1 MKCVIMA
8 GGFGTRL
15 RPLTNSMP
23 KPMVPM
29 VNRPIMEH
37 IVDLL
42 KKHSVDELTA
52 LLYFQ
57 PETITD
63 YFGDGSDFGVKLDYI
78 TATSDLGTA
87 GAVGAAMRKF
97 KGRDSTLV
105 ISGDVLTDIDIS
117 EALAFHKKKKAV
129 ATIVLTRVENPL
141 AFGIVITDNNGRIT
155 RFLEKP
161 GWGEVFSDTIN
172 TGIYILDRKVLDY
185 LPEGEEF
192 DFSKD
197 LFPILLK
204 EDKPIYGYVADGYWK
219 DVGSLDEYRQANMDI
234 IEGRVEVVM
243 PGEKVPGKEVWT
255 GTDTRVD
262 FTASLEGRVIIGNNC
277 KVEADA
283 RIVNSSLGSG
293 VTVEEGAVIIDSVLW
308 DGVKVGRK
316 AKMQE
321 NVIGHNTDIGTGAHL
336 AENVVIAD
344 DCKIGRKATVKTNVK
359 VWPHKIVDD
368 DAVLA
373 SSLVWGQKWS
383 KNIFSTYGVTGLANI
398 ELSPDFA
405 AKLGAAYGATLEK
418 GSYVSTS
425 RDAHKTSRM
434 INRAV
439 MTGILSTGVNVHD
452 YGVTPMP
459 VCRLLSRGG
468 AEVGGIH
475 TRRSPFDPLL
485 LDLKFFDSVGLD
497 LHPGF
502 EKNIERLF
510 SREDYRRVPIEE
522 TGEMVFPIHGFEY
535 YENAFMSAVNAEVIR
550 KAQFKIVLD
559 YSYGSSS
566 RIFPS
571 ILGRLGCDVIA
582 LNANLDGTKVTRTA
596 EEFDKAIAQLSN
608 IVRSVGADVGMLLDA
623 GGEKIFLV
631 DDAGEIID
639 GDTALNIITL
649 LTLKCSKEAGIKG
662 SIAVPVTSSG
672 AIDRMSETY
681 GFDVMRTKTS
691 ARGLMEA
698 ASEPDVIFVGESSGG
713 FIFPQ
718 FQPNFDGMYAITKI
732 LEMLALQDV
741 RLHRLIRELPP
752 SIILKDR
759 VACAFENKGRV
770 MRRLAEDSNGKN
782 TTLLDGIRINFKDNW
797 VAAYPSQDR
806 PYFLIVAEAATENV
820 AKDLITQ
827 YSGKILEYQ
836 KA

>member
-1 MKCVIMA
+1 
-8 GGFGTRL
+8 
-15 RPLTNSMP
+15 
-23 KPMVPM
+23 
-29 VNRPIMEH
+29 MEH

-42 KKHSVDELTA
+42 KENSITDLTA

-57 PETITD
+57 PETITG
-63 YFGDGSDFGVKLDYI
+63 YFGDGKKFGANFDYV

-87 GAVGAAMRKF
+87 GAVAAAMR
-97 KGRDSTLV
+97 GVEGDHTTLV
-105 ISGDVLTDIDIS
+105 ISGDVLTDINIS
-117 EALAFHKKKKAV
+117 EAIEFHKKKKAI
-129 ATIVLTRVENPL
+129 ATIVLTRVDNPL
-141 AFGIVITDNNGRIT
+141 AFGIVITDDNGRIT

-172 TGIYILDRKVLDY
+172 TGIYILDPEVLDY

-204 EDKPIYGYVADGYWK
+204 EDKPIFGCVAEGYWK

-234 IEGRVEVVM
+234 LEGRVHVNI
-243 PGEKVPGKEVWT
+243 PGEPVAGKDVWT
-255 GTDTRVD
+255 GSDTRVD
-262 FTASLEGRVIIGNNC
+262 FTSSLEGRVVIGDNC
-277 KVEADA
+277 KIEADT
-283 RIVNSSLGSG
+283 RIVNTSIGSN
-293 VTVEEGAVIIDSVLW
+293 VTIEEGAVIIDSVLW
-308 DGVKVGRK
+308 DGIKIGRG
-316 AKMQE
+316 ASLHE
-321 NVIGHNTDIGTGAHL
+321 NVIGHKTEIGSGAHL
-336 AENVVIAD
+336 AENVVVSD
-344 DCKIGRKATVKTNVK
+344 DCVIGRNATVKPNVK

-368 DAVLA
+368 GAVLA

-418 GSYVSTS
+418 GSFVSTS

-459 VCRLLSRGG
+459 VCRLLARGG
-468 AEVGGIH
+468 PEAGGIH

-485 LDLKFFDSVGLD
+485 LDLKFFDTVGLD
-497 LHPGF
+497 LHPGY

-510 SREDYRRVPIEE
+510 AREDYRRVPIEE

-535 YENAFMSAVNAEVIR
+535 YENAFMSAVDAVVIR

-571 ILGRLGCDVIA
+571 ILGRLGCEVIA

-608 IVRSVGADVGMLLDA
+608 IVRSVGADAGILLDA

-639 GDTALNIITL
+639 GDTALNIVTL
-649 LTLKCSKEAGIKG
+649 LMLKCSKAAGVKG

-672 AIDRMSETY
+672 AIDRLSKIY
-681 GFDVMRTKTS
+681 GFTVMRTKTS

-698 ASEPDVIFVGESSGG
+698 ASEPDIIFVGESSGG

-718 FQPNFDGMYAITKI
+718 FQPNFDGMFAIAKI
-732 LEMLALQDV
+732 LEMLAIQNV

-770 MRRLAEDSNGKN
+770 MRRLAEDSAGKN
-782 TTLLDGIRINFKDNW
+782 TILLDGIRINFKEDW

-820 AKDLITQ
+820 AKELILR
-827 YSGKILEYQ
+827 YSDKIREYQ